1 MVSRSSE
8 PSTVC
13 VLNFHAENLWNPPCQ
28 NYSLSEGEGEGNH
41 QFRGS
46 KTLLLKQPILFVGF
60 AKSLLADSQLHLRGS
75 SDDFLP
81 SQLLTLDGISGY
93 VNINCSLLVLGSRVY
108 HWIITR
114 KIRAKGTD
122 ILGPKRRQRFVGFQ
136 HKSHFEVDRMW
147 FVELKGRGIKN

>member
-1 MVSRSSE
+1 M
-8 PSTVC
+8 
-13 VLNFHAENLWNPPCQ
+13 
-28 NYSLSEGEGEGNH
+28 
-41 QFRGS
+41 
-46 KTLLLKQPILFVGF
+46 LLKQPILFVGL

-114 KIRAKGTD
+114 RLSAKRTD
-122 ILGPKRRQRFVGFQ
+122 IFGAKTVKGYVGFQ
-136 HKSHFEVDRMW
+136 HKSHLEVDRGCG
-147 FVELKGRGIKN
+147 LLN